1 MFQCVN
7 SFECK
12 TKCQTKNGEQYYDDD
27 EIEEYGCDTWYDI
40 VCNTGTFK
48 TINVFQQM
56 QKWRQSLFK

>member
-1 MFQCVN
+1 M
-7 SFECK
+7 
-12 TKCQTKNGEQYYDDD
+12 KNGVQYYDDD
-27 EIEEYGCDTWYDI
+27 EIEDYGCDTWYDI